1 MGVLARLDGYQ
12 RQHRWTGF
20 PLAVAYKFFDDQ
32 AAYLTALLTYYGFL
46 SLFPL
51 LLFLVALLGSL
62 LSGNPQ
68 LQQAVLNSALSEFPV
83 IGDQLGHN
91 IHSFHGNGVALGV
104 GVVGSI
110 YGALGIAQA
119 AQLALNKIF
128 AVPRHARPDPFRSRL
143 KGLKFLSL
151 LALGLLVTTA
161 LSAGESQASVFGTR
175 LAIGLRLAA
184 AATAIVLNAGLLM
197 LSYRILAR
205 RRLPVR
211 LMYGPALGGAC
222 AWQVLQWGGS
232 YYVGHV
238 LKGATATYG
247 LFGIVLG
254 LIAWLY
260 LGAFVYLTTAEICA
274 VRCLHL
280 WPRSLLS
287 PFTDRVHLS
296 PGDLRAYRSYATT
309 ESFKGFEKITVHFDH
324 PPHPPLDGGTPEG
337 RPPLDGGTPEG
348 HPPPDSDPTDDHPPP
363 DNGTPE
369 GHPPPDSD
377 PTDDHP
383 PPDNGTPE
391 GHPPPDSDP

>member
-12 RQHRWTGF
+12 RRHRWAGF

-32 AAYLTALLTYYGFL
+32 AAYLTALLTYYGFV

-51 LLFLVALLGSL
+51 LLFLVALLGTI
-62 LSGNPQ
+62 LSGNPP

-91 IHSFHGNGVALGV
+91 IHSFHGSGVALGV
-104 GVVGSI
+104 GIAGSL
-110 YGALGIAQA
+110 YGALGISQA

-128 AVPRHARPDPFRSRL
+128 AVPRHARPDPLRSRL

-151 LALGLLVTTA
+151 LALGLCVTTA
-161 LSAGESQASVFGTR
+161 LSAGESQASVFGAR
-175 LAIGLRLAA
+175 LAIGVRVAA
-184 AATAIVLNAGLLM
+184 AATAVALNAGLLM
-197 LSYRILAR
+197 ASYRILTR

-211 LMYGPALGGAC
+211 LMYAPALAGAC
-222 AWQVLQWGGS
+222 AWQVIQWGGS

-238 LKGATATYG
+238 LRGTTATYG

-260 LGAFVYLTTAEICA
+260 LGALVYIGTAEVCA
-274 VRCLHL
+274 VRCLRL

-296 PGDLRAYRSYATT
+296 PGDLRAYRTYATT
-309 ESFKGFEKITVHFDH
+309 ESFKGFEKISVHFDQ
-324 PPHPPLDGGTPEG
+324 PPHPPLDGGSPE
-337 RPPLDGGTPEG
+337 E
-348 HPPPDSDPTDDHPPP
+348 HPPESA
-363 DNGTPE
+363 
-369 GHPPPDSD
+369 
-377 PTDDHP
+377 
-383 PPDNGTPE
+383 
-391 GHPPPDSDP
+391 